1 MNGSGKRVIAE
12 FSIVPVG
19 QDSTSLSSWVA
30 KAVEAIDGVKGVDYE
45 LTPMGTILEAESL
58 SDILRSVEV
67 ANEAL
72 FRHGALRTLLTL
84 RVDDRRDRPRS
95 RQDKVT
101 SVRAK
106 IPPRP

>member
-1 MNGSGKRVIAE
+1 LNGNRVIAE

-30 KAVEAIDGVKGVDYE
+30 KAVEAIDGVQGVDYE
-45 LTPMGTILEAESL
+45 LTPMGTILEAGSL
-58 SDILRSVEV
+58 SEILRVVEA

-84 RVDDRRDRPRS
+84 RADDRRDKPRS
-95 RQDKVT
+95 RQDKVA
-101 SVRAK
+101 SVCAEISAK
-106 IPPRP
+106 P